1 MLTEKGFYTM
11 RFPMPSP
18 AGTNHER
25 LFLPADFGRRS
36 AGAYDEYKP
45 LPHITGDGDLFEE
58 FRAWLSAKLNA
69 EDARKLDEYLSR
81 LEEEGLLG
89 KRMEASGE
97 TYDSRRRRP
106 AMDARRFGT
115 SSAAEADFFRMFPDA
130 KRIGCSP
137 IEPCRH

>member
-1 MLTEKGFYTM
+1 MLTEKGFCTM

-36 AGAYDEYKP
+36 AGAYDEYKEM
-45 LPHITGDGDLFEE
+45 PHMTGNGDLFEE
-58 FRAWLSAKLNA
+58 FRAWLSAKLNT
-69 EDARKLDEYLSR
+69 EDNAKLDEYLAR
-81 LEEEGLLG
+81 LEDKLG
-89 KRMEASGE
+89 GKQTESESGA

-130 KRIGCSP
+130 ARIGCSP
-137 IEPCRH
+137 YPRFR